1 MRALSENPLFTVSE
15 VQISY
20 RPSFRPSE
28 RPKITS
34 PREAYQL
41 FLQHWN
47 HDKIYLSEQFYML
60 LLNVRG
66 NVLGIIEL
74 SSGGMTA
81 TVVDL
86 KLIFATALKT
96 CANSILVAHN
106 HPSGDIHPSQEDINV
121 TKRIAEAGKLLGI
134 ELADHLIITPEKFL
148 SMADERYF

>member
-1 MRALSENPLFTVSE
+1 MEAQTNPLLTVAEISL
-15 VQISY
+15 SY
-20 RPSFRPSE
+20 RPTVRPSD
-28 RPKITS
+28 RPKIKS
-34 PREAYQL
+34 PKDAYGL

-74 SSGGMTA
+74 SSGGISG

-86 KLIFATALKT
+86 KLIFATALKA
-96 CANSILVAHN
+96 CAHSIIIAHN
-106 HPSGDIHPSQEDINV
+106 HPSGDLHPSQQDENI

-134 ELADHLIITPEKFL
+134 ELADHLIISPEKFL
-148 SMADERYF
+148 SMADENYF

>member
-1 MRALSENPLFTVSE
+1 MEAQTNPLLTVAEISL
-15 VQISY
+15 SY
-20 RPSFRPSE
+20 RPAVRPSD
-28 RPKITS
+28 RPKIKS
-34 PREAYQL
+34 PKDAYEL

-74 SSGGMTA
+74 SSGGMSG

-86 KLIFATALKT
+86 KLIFATALKGM
-96 CANSILVAHN
+96 ASAILLAHN
-106 HPSGDIHPSQEDINV
+106 HPSGDVHPSQEDINV
-121 TKRIAEAGKLLGI
+121 TERIAEAGKLLGI
-134 ELADHLIITPEKFL
+134 ELADHLIIAPDKFL